1 VLVDRNPPATTY
13 AVLSRVVRA
22 RGVDEDDGR
31 LVDPTSPA
39 TSSPRSVRGMT
50 QPDASAASAATSTSA
65 STASVSRAALLE
77 LARDIALRASEFA
90 LDARRAG
97 VSVAATKST
106 PTDIVTAADRDTEA
120 LIRSLIL
127 EARPDDGIVGEEDA
141 TRIGTSGIDW
151 VVDPIDGT
159 VNFLYGVPAWAVSIA
174 VVEGAGAGGV
184 GGVGGTTIVG
194 VVVNPVTG
202 ELYEATAGGGA
213 RLAGRELGVNTGV
226 PLASALVGTGFGYS
240 AERRR
245 EQGEVLLALLPH
257 IRDIR
262 RIGSAALDLC
272 ALAAGRLDAVYE
284 RGLNAWDHAAG
295 ALIAREAGARVGG
308 PGGGRESSELLVAA
322 APGLYE
328 ELAAALRAAGLD
340 A

>member
-1 VLVDRNPPATTY
+1 MSQHV
-13 AVLSRVVRA
+13 
-22 RGVDEDDGR
+22 
-31 LVDPTSPA
+31 
-39 TSSPRSVRGMT
+39 
-50 QPDASAASAATSTSA
+50 ASAASAAI
-65 STASVSRAALLE
+65 AATLLD

-106 PTDIVTAADRDTEA
+106 PTDVVTAADRDTEA

-127 EARPDDGIVGEEDA
+127 DARPDDGIVGEEES
-141 TRIGTSGIDW
+141 THIGTSGIDW

-159 VNFLYGVPAWAVSIA
+159 VNFLYGIPAWAVSIA
-174 VVEGAGAGGV
+174 VVEGAAGGD
-184 GGVGGTTIVG
+184 VGGTTLAG

-202 ELYEATAGGGA
+202 ELFEASAGGGA
-213 RLAGRELGVNTGV
+213 RLAGRELAVNSDV
-226 PLASALVGTGFGYS
+226 PIASALIGTGFGYS
-240 AERRR
+240 AEKRH
-245 EQGEVLLALLPH
+245 EQTTVLLEL
-257 IRDIR
+257 ITKVRDIR

-272 ALAAGRLDAVYE
+272 AVAAGRLDAFYE
-284 RGLNAWDHAAG
+284 RGLNAWDHSAG

-308 PGGGRESSELLVAA
+308 PHGGRENRELLIAA

-328 ELAAALRAAGLD
+328 ELAAALRDAGVE

>member
-1 VLVDRNPPATTY
+1 M
-13 AVLSRVVRA
+13 S
-22 RGVDEDDGR
+22 
-31 LVDPTSPA
+31 
-39 TSSPRSVRGMT
+39 
-50 QPDASAASAATSTSA
+50 QHDASGASAAT
-65 STASVSRAALLE
+65 LLD
-77 LARDIALRASEFA
+77 LARDIAVRASEFA
-90 LDARRAG
+90 LEARRAG

-106 PTDIVTAADRDTEA
+106 PTDVVTAADRDTEA

-127 EARPDDGIVGEEDA
+127 DARPDDGIVGEEDA
-141 TRIGTSGIDW
+141 THIGTSGIDW

-159 VNFLYGVPAWAVSIA
+159 VNFLYGIPAWAVSIA
-174 VVEGAGAGGV
+174 VVEGAGGDDVGVGV
-184 GGVGGTTIVG
+184 GGRTLAG

-202 ELYEATAGGGA
+202 ELFEASAGGGA
-213 RLAGRELGVNTGV
+213 RLAGRELAVNTGV
-226 PLASALVGTGFGYS
+226 PLASALIGTGFGYS

-245 EQGEVLLALLPH
+245 EQAAVLLEVIPKV
-257 IRDIR
+257 RDIR

-272 ALAAGRLDAVYE
+272 AIASGQLDAFYE

-308 PGGGRESSELLVAA
+308 PRGERESGELLIAA

-328 ELAAALRAAGLD
+328 DLAAALQAAGVE